1 MKNFSLGFFVC
12 LSLSLGTYLIW
23 ENYRHVPILIKQVP
37 VPVFTPMPSSPII
50 APPLPMTDSSVA
62 KNFYS

>member
-12 LSLSLGTYLIW
+12 LSLSLGTYLAW
-23 ENYRHVPILIKQVP
+23 ESYRHVPILIKQVP
-37 VPVFTPMPSSPII
+37 VPIFTPSPGSPLKV
-50 APPLPMTDSSVA
+50 PPPPMTDGSVA